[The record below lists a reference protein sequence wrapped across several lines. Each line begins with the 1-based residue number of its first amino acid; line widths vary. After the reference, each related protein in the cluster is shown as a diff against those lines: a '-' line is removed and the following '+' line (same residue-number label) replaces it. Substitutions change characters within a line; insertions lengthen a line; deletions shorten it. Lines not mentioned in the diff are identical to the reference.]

1 MSRLGAYVQASTA
14 NPLGHR
20 PHSFALQ
27 SPESRNPVLS
37 GLAAYYPANYYVPTP
52 LNIQMVP
59 QANVFA
65 GLTGPAVL
73 GDFSDFISQNA
84 VLLGG
89 LAVVGVL
96 WYVMREPRRGRRR

>member
-1 MSRLGAYVQASTA
+1 MSRLGAYVSASTA

-27 SPESRNPVLS
+27 SPMSVNPTLT
-37 GLAAYYPANYYVPTP
+37 GLEAYYPANYYVPTP
-52 LNIQMVP
+52 LNIQMEP
-59 QANVFA
+59 QAN
-65 GLTGPAVL
+65 VL

-84 VLLGG
+84 MLLGG